1 MKKICIVFLGDFWTD
16 ARCINMAQ
24 TILNS
29 DKYSLSIISLQNTEQ
44 SFTNS
49 PFKGVR
55 FFNLKISNI
64 KILKYFNFHNK
75 VKNIIKKNKFDII
88 VASDLYSLSGACSS
102 NNKVIYDSREI
113 YSELEA
119 HITKPLYRW
128 FWKKYE
134 KYYLQFIKDII
145 VTADSDSVF
154 LRNLYPFNAL
164 SFYTIFNYPKY
175 QQYIKTNLLREKFNI
190 PDDHKI
196 ILYQGV
202 IQNGRGISKL
212 IQTINNSAKFSGV
225 IIGNGVMKNKYIN
238 EVIKNDLESRIFFMD
253 AVPYNDLFQ
262 YTAAADI
269 GWLVINKT
277 SISNKFALPN
287 KLFEYILMGIPVVSS
302 NIKNITNII
311 YKHNLGVVVNNEFAV
326 LEYKQ
331 ALSSLVAMN
340 LSRFALHEIAKKHF
354 IWEKQNQSFLT
365 ILSK

>member
-1 MKKICIVFLGDFWTD
+1 MKKICIVFLGNFLTD

-29 DKYSLSIISLQNTEQ
+29 GKYSLSIISLQDTEQ
-44 SFTNS
+44 SFTGS
-49 PFKGVR
+49 LFKGVR

-64 KILKYFNFHNK
+64 KIFKYFNYYSR
-75 VKNIIKKNKFDII
+75 VKNIIKENKFDVII
-88 VASDLYSLSGACSS
+88 ASDLYSLSGVCSS

-119 HITKPLYRW
+119 HVTKPLYCW

-134 KYYLQFIKDII
+134 KYYLQFIKDVI
-145 VTADSDSVF
+145 VTADSDAVF
-154 LRNLYPFNAL
+154 LRNLYPFNNL

-190 PDDHKI
+190 SENCKI

-202 IQNGRGISKL
+202 IQRGRGISRL
-212 IQTINNSAKFSGV
+212 IQTINRSSQFSGV
-225 IIGNGVMKNKYIN
+225 IIGDGIMKKIYKNEVKKNK
-238 EVIKNDLESRIFFMD
+238 LESRIFFVD
-253 AVPYNDLFQ
+253 AVPYNDLFK

-269 GWLVINKT
+269 GWLLINKK

-287 KLFEYILMGIPVVSS
+287 KLFEYILMGVPVVSS
-302 NIKNITNII
+302 NIKNITDII
-311 YKHNLGVVVNNEFAV
+311 YKHNLGVVVKNEKDL
-326 LEYKQ
+326 LECEN
-331 ALSSLVAMN
+331 ALANLIAMD
-340 LSRFALHEIAKKHF
+340 LDSIALHKIAKKYF
-354 IWEKQNQSFLT
+354 VWEKQKNAFLT